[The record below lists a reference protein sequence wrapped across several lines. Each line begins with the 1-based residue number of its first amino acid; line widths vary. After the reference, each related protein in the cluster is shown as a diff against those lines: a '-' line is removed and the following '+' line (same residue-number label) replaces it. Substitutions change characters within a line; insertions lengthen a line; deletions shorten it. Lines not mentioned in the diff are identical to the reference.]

1 MAMNRLHFTTVAAA
15 LLYNWELFGQIS
27 DGKYENSRPYDHWQ
41 WITDCDVIIDPNGLN
56 YAERFL
62 RKKYTL
68 SEWSGYMKDGEN
80 DWAWRCANYVRFGAC
95 FEDTQENYDLITSKV
110 SRSSVECLKDKY
122 DSYEAFLK
130 DYESWPNWA
139 RNESFLEV
147 FTKEVYDKYYSE
159 AVSIKEFNKYH
170 KLMKETVNRDKWT
183 AQDEADLA
191 AKKAAEKEAE
201 KEAKKAVKKAAKLA
215 EAEAKRQAL
224 IEKASE
230 KHAEVTAA
238 DTEDDIIAPKNSTFT
253 IEMKHDLITYLQ
265 SKYGVSVKELNVK
278 LN

>member
-1 MAMNRLHFTTVAAA
+1 MSNRLHFTTVAAA
-15 LLYNWELFGQIS
+15 LLYNWELSGQIS
-27 DGKYENSRPYDHWQ
+27 DGKYENSRPYDHWK
-41 WITDCDVIIDPNGLN
+41 WITDCDVLIDPNGLN
-56 YAERFL
+56 YAERWL

-68 SEWSGYMKDGEN
+68 SEWSGYMKDGKN

-122 DSYEAFLK
+122 DSYEDFLK

-147 FTKEVYDKYYSE
+147 FTKEVYDKYYSQE
-159 AVSIKEFNKYH
+159 ISIKEFNKYH

-183 AQDEADLA
+183 AQDEVELA

-201 KEAKKAVKKAAKLA
+201 KEAKKAAKLA

-224 IEKASE
+224 IEKATA
-230 KHAEVTAA
+230 KHTEVTSA
-238 DTEDDIIAPKNSTFT
+238 DTEDDIIAPKNTVFT